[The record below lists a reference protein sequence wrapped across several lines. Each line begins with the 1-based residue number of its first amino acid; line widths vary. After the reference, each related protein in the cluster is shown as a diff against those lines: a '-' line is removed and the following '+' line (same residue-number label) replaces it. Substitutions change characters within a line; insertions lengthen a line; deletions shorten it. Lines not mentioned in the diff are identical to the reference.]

1 MEKIKIKEI
10 FRLIGLTAG
19 LTSILVWLYIFFVA
33 LVLNQDYIVRITI
46 KADEFNEFW
55 AEFVFLG
62 VGLAGLIYEIYKR
75 GSEGT
80 KKD

>member
-1 MEKIKIKEI
+1 MILMKIKKI

-19 LTSILVWLYIFFVA
+19 LTSIMVWLYIFFVA
-33 LVLNQDYIVRITI
+33 LVLNQGYIVRITI

-75 GSEGT
+75 CSEGT
-80 KKD
+80 KED